1 MIRIQEIL
9 DQVAANNANADLQ
22 LIQRAYVFA
31 AQAHAG
37 QTRLSGEPYLSHPLA
52 VAFTLSAMGFD
63 EPTVAAGLLHD
74 TVEDT
79 SVTLED
85 LAEIFPAEV
94 VNAVR
99 LLTHDKGTD
108 YDDYVREIRND
119 PVAKAVKTADL
130 MHNSDPAR
138 LALADVTPEKRLRL
152 SETYARAKRIL
163 AGADE

>member
-1 MIRIQEIL
+1 MIYTPLTLKAMDI
-9 DQVAANNANADLQ
+9 
-22 LIQRAYVFA
+22 AYK
-31 AQAHAG
+31 AHHG
-37 QTRLSGEPYLSHPLA
+37 QTDKCGAPYILHPVHLA
-52 VAFTLSAMGFD
+52 EQMED
-63 EPTVAAGLLHD
+63 EYSCCAALLHD

-85 LAEIFPAEV
+85 LTEIFPAEV

-138 LALADVTPEKRLRL
+138 LALADVTPEKRHQLA
-152 SETYARAKRIL
+152 ETYARAKRIL
-163 AGADE
+163 SGADE